1 MALVIHDHRD
11 TVHPDG
17 SRGKLL
23 EHEAQCCKHCGQV
36 VVLFHPGT
44 PEWFIRGHVHHRQC
58 TRCNGPICKTCGEVM
73 KATGLCNP
81 LEARIEQAF
90 KTGKWDANYQHQ
102 FKILPN

>member
-1 MALVIHDHRD
+1 
-11 TVHPDG
+11 
-17 SRGKLL
+17 
-23 EHEAQCCKHCGQV
+23 
-36 VVLFHPGT
+36 
-44 PEWFIRGHVHHRQC
+44 
-58 TRCNGPICKTCGEVM
+58 M